1 MRFSTRISSVL
12 GFMAGAIL
20 SLFGKSP
27 ASPAADDL
35 KRADFPTSTQ
45 RLGIRFTEKI
55 RDAFRGKWL
64 KVTRGTHI
72 RDDARMEQSE
82 QSGRIP

>member
-12 GFMAGAIL
+12 GFAAGAIL

-27 ASPAADDL
+27 AGAAADDL

-45 RLGIRFTEKI
+45 RLGIRFTERI
-55 RDAFRGKWL
+55 RNAFRGKWL
-64 KVTRGTHI
+64 RATHESEI
-72 RDDARMEQSE
+72 RDDARTQQS
-82 QSGRIP
+82 QPSGRIP